1 MKSLFYFTFGI
12 MVMLFT
18 FIALFNTYAVE
29 YLDDYYVDLLYSTYF
44 DDWKMINRI
53 IAIILILYA
62 STFAFMLGKGTKD
75 KESLFIDK
83 NE

>member
-18 FIALFNTYAVE
+18 FVALFNTYAVE
-29 YLDDYYVDLLYSTYF
+29 YLDSYYVDLLYSTYF
-44 DDWKMINRI
+44 NDWKMINKI
-53 IAIILILYA
+53 IAIILILYI
-62 STFAFMLGKGTKD
+62 STFAFMLGKGIND
-75 KESLFIDK
+75 KEQLFIDK